1 MSQAPTQLENELDQL
16 KTKLLISSSEWG
28 MVEAHLLQLKYT
40 TYDAEDLHR
49 EFENQ
54 ALRHKIE
61 DASRSRAGQLV
72 SSSSLNI
79 AKHLVHASSKR
90 IVIRDTKDQLHK
102 VMAEVK
108 EVLCLI
114 GLDRVQPVQMLG
126 VTLTIDRAAEINQ
139 VISQMGMPLTMGSTS
154 AGSKGKGTE
163 AASHDAM
170 ASTSKAKRLNFDSN
184 SSAGLAET
192 ANCGNSEGHFTVRIR
207 VCVSDLFDIERM
219 KKEIIKTIQ
228 PNIDLSCGLGVLEA
242 DLWHMLK
249 IQKFLLS
256 FYAPLKNGLE
266 GSMILVTTRHK
277 NIAQNVTAWSK
288 CSCKPVQLEGLPAG
302 VFWEF
307 FKKCAFGKE
316 CPESYPRLQEI
327 GQSISSKLHGTPLAA
342 KTLGRLLSSNLTEQH
357 WRTIKDS
364 ELWEQEQ
371 KDGEILPAL
380 RLSYLYL
387 PTELRRC
394 FAFCSIFPKDYSFKR
409 HEIVDIWV
417 AEGFV
422 SPQYLDD
429 LRGRCLFQTDPKFP
443 NQDKY
448 VMHDLIH
455 DTAQYVSIHEC
466 FSMKDL
472 SGMTN
477 KPRHMS
483 VEVDGKSLST
493 MTNIQNLNKLRSLRF
508 RTELDVEITWFSQ
521 LSNILFLSL
530 KGCKLKSLPQ
540 SICGLNSHR
549 YVDISYSNINEVPSK
564 FWCLNSL
571 QVVVAFGS
579 CLRTI
584 HQDPLLTYQR
594 NLRYFTVEARRGV
607 IGELKGMNQL
617 SGMLCIKSIHTVRS
631 KEQAAEARLVDKKYL
646 KEIELNWRTNPRVFE
661 PKPRENEVIDGLCP
675 NERIECPWLLG

>member
-1 MSQAPTQLENELDQL
+1 MDTVQGILSFGMSMSQAPTQLENELDQL
-16 KTKLLISSSEWG
+16 KTKLLISRSEWG
-28 MVEAHLLQLKYT
+28 MVEAHLLQHKYT

-49 EFENQ
+49 EFEDQ

-61 DASRSRAGQLV
+61 DASRSRAASAGHACQQRMN
-72 SSSSLNI
+72 SSP
-79 AKHLVHASSKR
+79 
-90 IVIRDTKDQLHK
+90 RDTERDQ
-102 VMAEVK
+102 VME
-108 EVLCLI
+108 
-114 GLDRVQPVQMLG
+114 MLG

-163 AASHDAM
+163 AASHDAI

-192 ANCGNSEGHFTVRIR
+192 ANCGN
-207 VCVSDLFDIERM
+207 VSVLPIFGIGGMGKTTLAQLIDSDER
-219 KKEIIKTIQ
+219 EIIIQ
-228 PNIDLSCGLGVLEA
+228 PNFDLSCGLGVLEA

-288 CSCKPVQLEGLPAG
+288 CSCKPLQLEGLPAG

-342 KTLGRLLSSNLTEQH
+342 KTLGRLLNSNLTEQH

-371 KDGEILPAL
+371 KHSDILPAL

-422 SPQYLDD
+422 SPQVSKRLEDVGMKYLDD

-483 VEVDGKSLST
+483 IEVDGT
-493 MTNIQNLNKLRSLRF
+493 F
-508 RTELDVEITWFSQ
+508 GTELDVEITWFSQ

-540 SICGLNSHR
+540 SICGLNSLR
-549 YVDISYSNINEVPSK
+549 YLDISYSNINEVPSK

-584 HQDPLLTYQR
+584 RQDVTKLI
-594 NLRYFTVEARRGV
+594 NLR
-607 IGELKGMNQL
+607 QL
-617 SGMLCIKSIHTVRS
+617 ALP
-631 KEQAAEARLVDKKYL
+631 EQAAEARLVDKKYL

-661 PKPRENEVIDGLCP
+661 PTPRENEVIDGLCP
-675 NERIECPWLLG
+675 HERIECPWLLG